1 MTTRIK
7 ELPSAAGD
15 IERQLNGASFAV
27 NGGRSSESVADT
39 KKAQLLWLTDVLEQ
53 FDRKES
59 QDIIKYQDEQPKPA
73 NYYPSSSTV
82 WTNWGAECCN
92 AVTQHPTCSYFGPA
106 LQKHGTTG
114 EWKCLCCVEQE
125 KLEGVEMN
133 VESIYSSEGH
143 LNPLNTQDYTF
154 DKVNQMEE
162 NVVDTHLAYFVTVL
176 RSLTKDDHEHTD
188 ASGSKVTKKKTEF
201 TVQKIKEPKNRFK
214 EWVGLSLPIDPL
226 SFRKLEYEM
235 AINYGLRLSPDAT
248 KAQANL
254 NQMNNCLI
262 VLSKREFG
270 EALTHFQS
278 WFSDNFGNVDT
289 MVGYLVMMKTIEF
302 VSQLMRKTDEIV
314 AYATYYRLRQGE
326 TMTSKLY
333 LKTHED
339 NRREVVRTRKGKAL
353 DLKSDVM
360 KFLEGF
366 HTTMLASFKKK
377 YAIAYKNQPYTWPII
392 IAVVGMM
399 EDEKA
404 SDLKTT
410 IDSKKMGAAI
420 ESRIQQVAAQTV
432 AMAFDSGPGGSNQ
445 GGSSKKREYQP
456 GFPCPACG
464 STKDKPIGSKHHFPS
479 NCELWDFQLG
489 VRENGDPY
497 VAKCEKK
504 SGCTQQKPRFQIN
517 KENGIDSYWELEP
530 FRRSNQ
536 YKWMTKDRTDQKR
549 KASGAMTEDK
559 KSSKKKKGK
568 GKKKAQQVSFAEE
581 PEEKPSYSSGG
592 FSDDWRKVFGAII
605 ADVPDPKSNPND
617 VESVNVLEMLAQD
630 EKVRRFLK
638 LVREPLKIGP
648 PLDEV
653 SQIDASP
660 KETNSQQESI
670 GEQMMAPLMATTTV
684 CSGVRT
690 MSAKELEKG
699 FSTDVDRRHVP
710 YTNDATRDGAIQR
723 SLKLKIPLDKAV
735 ANGNHLEWEQMV
747 DSGAVDNYMAMALA
761 MKILTQCVESVV
773 DKGTFDK
780 ALRIQGAEP
789 GTAGIYA
796 IAWMKLKVTH
806 VLLDGQIW
814 EETLSYQILN
824 RSIIQD
830 IRGIK
835 QISQDEALMHIHNQ
849 TSSANMRPEWY
860 EIRNP
865 CSVKIPLVRAV
876 NHWSAKTLAVMTE
889 ALKKDLRWG
898 KKFDDAAFMMSVTTG
913 SEGSESDDDL
923 AVVVEAGSSQRSQ
936 IPIYATKGSCN
947 NFGAEHWET
956 VDACGV
962 PLRTHC
968 HEKRCVKCK
977 HL

>member
-59 QDIIKYQDEQPKPA
+59 QDIIKYQDEHPKPA

-133 VESIYSSEGH
+133 VENIYSSEGH

-188 ASGSKVTKKKTEF
+188 ASGSKVTRKKTEF
-201 TVQKIKEPKNRFK
+201 TVQKIKEPKIRFK

-226 SFRKLEYEM
+226 SFRKLEFEM

-404 SDLKTT
+404 SDTKTT
-410 IDSKKMGAAI
+410 MDSKKMGAAI

-432 AMAFDSGPGGSNQ
+432 AMAFDSGAGGSNQ
-445 GGSSKKREYQP
+445 GGSSKKKEYLP

-464 STKDKPIGSKHHFPS
+464 STKDNPIGSKHHFPS

-504 SGCTQQKPRFQIN
+504 SGCTQQKPRFQTN
-517 KENGIDSYWELEP
+517 KENGIDPYWELEP

-536 YKWMTKDRTDQKR
+536 YKWMTKERTDQKR

-581 PEEKPSYSSGG
+581 PEEMPLILLEDSTTNGG
-592 FSDDWRKVFGAII
+592 YLWGGHCRCT
-605 ADVPDPKSNPND
+605 
-617 VESVNVLEMLAQD
+617 
-630 EKVRRFLK
+630 
-638 LVREPLKIGP
+638 GP
-648 PLDEV
+648 
-653 SQIDASP
+653 
-660 KETNSQQESI
+660 
-670 GEQMMAPLMATTTV
+670 
-684 CSGVRT
+684 
-690 MSAKELEKG
+690 
-699 FSTDVDRRHVP
+699 
-710 YTNDATRDGAIQR
+710 
-723 SLKLKIPLDKAV
+723 
-735 ANGNHLEWEQMV
+735 
-747 DSGAVDNYMAMALA
+747 
-761 MKILTQCVESVV
+761 
-773 DKGTFDK
+773 
-780 ALRIQGAEP
+780 
-789 GTAGIYA
+789 
-796 IAWMKLKVTH
+796 
-806 VLLDGQIW
+806 
-814 EETLSYQILN
+814 
-824 RSIIQD
+824 
-830 IRGIK
+830 
-835 QISQDEALMHIHNQ
+835 
-849 TSSANMRPEWY
+849 
-860 EIRNP
+860 
-865 CSVKIPLVRAV
+865 
-876 NHWSAKTLAVMTE
+876 
-889 ALKKDLRWG
+889 
-898 KKFDDAAFMMSVTTG
+898 
-913 SEGSESDDDL
+913 
-923 AVVVEAGSSQRSQ
+923 
-936 IPIYATKGSCN
+936 
-947 NFGAEHWET
+947 
-956 VDACGV
+956 
-962 PLRTHC
+962 
-968 HEKRCVKCK
+968 
-977 HL
+977 